1 MKILSESCCNHD
13 SIKISHLIN
22 AYKIINL
29 NTQLSESF
37 QKPYI
42 FE

>member
-1 MKILSESCCNHD
+1 MKILSESCR
-13 SIKISHLIN
+13 IMTVEKLVILY
-22 AYKIINL
+22 YKIINL